1 MKSNGSGGMMK
12 LIIIGLGAMLLYS
25 NFGPLG
31 LIALG
36 VIMLMTS

>member
-1 MKSNGSGGMMK
+1 MKSNASGGMMK

-25 NFGPLG
+25 NFGPVG

-36 VIMLMTS
+36 VIMLMAS